1 MEPTLQ
7 GFLDFH
13 GETIKKQYDMYIES
27 IKPRKDDIESI
38 TESMEKVEIIEK
50 PKNKGRKCGLCQQ
63 YGHNR
68 RTCPTIKNDKPQKS
82 LKKKKIDKVVFN
94 YDNFIKEVYDLNSGE
109 CICDLCHTDFT
120 NNMLTNHNDKKIC
133 SNCYKITVI
142 DGITDFDLCTNK
154 ECKCIECQTIPLSP
168 KESQSMNDLLSDD
181 TNDYIIY
188 EGVEYT
194 FDDTT
199 NIISYDYEELGIW
212 NTDSQSINWFNSEC
226 ESIHINNKS
235 F

>member
-1 MEPTLQ
+1 
-7 GFLDFH
+7 
-13 GETIKKQYDMYIES
+13 
-27 IKPRKDDIESI
+27 
-38 TESMEKVEIIEK
+38 
-50 PKNKGRKCGLCQQ
+50 
-63 YGHNR
+63 
-68 RTCPTIKNDKPQKS
+68 
-82 LKKKKIDKVVFN
+82 
-94 YDNFIKEVYDLNSGE
+94 
-109 CICDLCHTDFT
+109 
-120 NNMLTNHNDKKIC
+120 MLTNHNDKNIC

-154 ECKCIECQTIPLSP
+154 ECKCIECQTIPMSP
-168 KESQSMNDLLSDD
+168 KESQIMNDLLSDD